1 MNALEIV
8 ATVVLS
14 IIGLCTVFI
23 WGEVTL
29 LIDKISKQ
37 YDKDKRK
44 PDGNKEEK

>member
-8 ATVVLS
+8 ATVVIS

-37 YDKDKRK
+37 NDKEKRK
-44 PDGNKEEK
+44 QDANKEQK